1 MRSRSLLNR
10 VRDLEARVGRGY
22 VTLTFDDGSACSL
35 QFRSAQHRLRIL
47 LAAFYFASR
56 SYPPPPVEGQEPEDR
71 PSSPLTPEQ
80 LREREIA
87 LLFGRA
93 VRVEPPDRLWETIRG
108 VVQNA
113 LERTRVKNEHGG
125 QKADAEVELRS
136 KQALAGGVIS

>member
-10 VRDLEARVGRGY
+10 VGDLEAHVGRGY
-22 VTLTFDDGSACSL
+22 VTVTFDDGSTCSL
-35 QFRSAQHRLRIL
+35 QFRNAQHRLRIL
-47 LAAFYFASR
+47 LAAFHFASR

-93 VRVEPPDRLWETIRG
+93 VRVDPPDRLWETIGG
-108 VVQNA
+108 VVRNA
-113 LERTRVKNEHGG
+113 LERTKVEKEHG
-125 QKADAEVELRS
+125 KPTAAPE
-136 KQALAGGVIS
+136 ISDEEIPF